1 MKTTVINKTLE
12 LISREIRRLSPEDKE
27 LAMMACVEALH
38 KMLNAMK
45 EEMTHA

>member
-12 LISREIRRLSPEDKE
+12 IVSREIHRLTPEDKE
-27 LAMMACVEALH
+27 LALMANVEALH

-45 EEMTHA
+45 EEKTHA